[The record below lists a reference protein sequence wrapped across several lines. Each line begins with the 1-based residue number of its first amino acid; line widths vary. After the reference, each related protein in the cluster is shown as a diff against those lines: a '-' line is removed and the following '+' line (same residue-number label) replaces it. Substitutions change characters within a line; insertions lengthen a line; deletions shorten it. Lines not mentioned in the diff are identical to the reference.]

1 MDQHAV
7 LKKAPG
13 FRYAVFF
20 MMLLGYIFAYGGL
33 QIIAA
38 QSNVVMSAMGIEE
51 GRLTLAASICS
62 VTMGIFAG
70 VAGALNSKFGGKK
83 TLVGGLLIMA
93 LAGAMFLMQPGS
105 LFILCVIRLVQGVG
119 TGMVSATVLT
129 LTAVW
134 FPKNQRGIAQGLLAC
149 FYGASLSLVTVY
161 TYSCNEAGLTW
172 YNTCGYALAVV
183 GIVLAL
189 VVGIFYKDI
198 EKKYGVSIIDEAI
211 EGYVPEKLGAESDS
225 GNGNIAKP
233 KNWSEAL
240 RFPGF
245 WILGFTL
252 FFYDTSAI
260 GAGTIF
266 PLFLTHCGFNAA
278 DATRIMS
285 LGTLGTLV
293 FSLLGGLLSDK
304 ILKSKRTPVTM
315 IAFGGAALFFLII
328 VGCATKVP
336 IPVLIVLY
344 FIAYGLLNSSGGPSW
359 VLPAEIVAPEFAQQ
373 NVGINLFFS
382 STGGFVMITIIGFI
396 VSATNATVGIVCL
409 AISMILTFIGAFI
422 IKKKYNL

>member
-1 MDQHAV
+1 MSQHVV

-70 VAGALNSKFGGKK
+70 VAGALNAKFGGKR
-83 TLVGGLLIMA
+83 TLVSGLIIMA
-93 LAGAMFLMQPGS
+93 AAGVMFMMQPKS
-105 LFILCVIRLVQGVG
+105 LLMLCIIRLVQGIG

-134 FPKNQRGIAQGLLAC
+134 FPKKQRGIAQGLLAC

-161 TYSCNEAGLTW
+161 TYTCNNMGITW
-172 YNTCGYALAVV
+172 YNTCGYALSAV
-183 GIVLAL
+183 GLVLA
-189 VVGIFYKDI
+189 VIIGIFYKDI

-211 EGYVPEKLGAESDS
+211 EGYVPEKLGAEDEN

-233 KNWSEAL
+233 KNLSEAVH
-240 RFPGF
+240 FPGF

-260 GAGTIF
+260 GIGTIF
-266 PLFLTHCGFNAA
+266 PLFLTHCGFDAA

-293 FSLLGGLLSDK
+293 FALLGGLVSDK
-304 ILKSKRTPVTM
+304 LLKSKRTPVTM
-315 IAFGGAALFFLII
+315 MAMGGAALFFLII
-328 VGCATKVP
+328 VGCAVKVP

-344 FIAYGLLNSSGGPSW
+344 FIAYGLLNFSGGPSW
-359 VLPAEIVAPEFAQQ
+359 VIPAEIVAPEFAQQ
-373 NVGINLFFS
+373 NVGLNLFFS
-382 STGGFVMITIIGFI
+382 SAGGFVMITIIGFI

-409 AISMILTFIGAFI
+409 AGSMILTCLGALI
-422 IKKKYNL
+422 IRKKYNL